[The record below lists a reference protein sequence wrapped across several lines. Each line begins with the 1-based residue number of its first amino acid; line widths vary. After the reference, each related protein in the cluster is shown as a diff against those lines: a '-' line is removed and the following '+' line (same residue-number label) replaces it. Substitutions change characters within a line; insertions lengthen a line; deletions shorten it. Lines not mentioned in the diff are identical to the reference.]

1 MSATQERHADDT
13 RQVTQPMELSRSGRG
28 LVRQGNKE
36 VSQKLQLISLAA
48 TQAIL
53 DATMLLVPML
63 QSPVEMLK
71 DRVGVESADARLLRE
86 KFSVTMEHAS
96 GLVRS
101 FVERWEA
108 GEPRAEFVFA
118 ASALEDTCSAVELY
132 SAVLFFRRF
141 HRIPAPRTHAVL

>member
-1 MSATQERHADDT
+1 MDTQSDQHLGHWRAVGGRRTPWRGTATRKC
-13 RQVTQPMELSRSGRG
+13 LRS
-28 LVRQGNKE
+28 VNFN
-36 VSQKLQLISLAA
+36 SLAA

-71 DRVGVESADARLLRE
+71 DRVGVESADARLLRD

-108 GEPRAEFVFA
+108 GEP
-118 ASALEDTCSAVELY
+118 
-132 SAVLFFRRF
+132 
-141 HRIPAPRTHAVL
+141 

>member
-1 MSATQERHADDT
+1 MTQDK
-13 RQVTQPMELSRSGRG
+13 SRSQWGCHVVAEAWRG
-28 LVRQGNKE
+28 TATRKCLRSVNFN
-36 VSQKLQLISLAA
+36 SLSA

-71 DRVGVESADARLLRE
+71 DRVGVESADARLLRD

-108 GEPRAEFVFA
+108 GEP
-118 ASALEDTCSAVELY
+118 
-132 SAVLFFRRF
+132 
-141 HRIPAPRTHAVL
+141 